1 MCMARLVPE
10 VSLQD
15 SLKQCHIGFVLRE
28 LDVEPG
34 SDFHVVFYLTLLTCF
49 LVLLQ
54 FSLLVG
60 YLLLGC

>member
-10 VSLQD
+10 VSVKD
-15 SLKQCHIGFVLRE
+15 SLMQWHIGIVLRE
-28 LDVEPG
+28 LDVEAG
-34 SDFHVVFYLTLLTCF
+34 SDFHVVFYLTFLTCF
-49 LVLLQ
+49 LVLLK

>member
-10 VSLQD
+10 VSFKE

-60 YLLLGC
+60 YLLLDC

>member
-10 VSLQD
+10 VSLKD
-15 SLKQCHIGFVLRE
+15 SLKQCHIGIVLRE

-34 SDFHVVFYLTLLTCF
+34 SDFHVVFHLTFLTCF
-49 LVLLQ
+49 LVLLK

-60 YLLLGC
+60 CLLLGC